1 MLQNPDATLPDNDV
15 CMMVVAFQGR
25 PSLFYNSTC
34 ACMQV
39 WSTKGGWAKPDLS
52 YHLLWPCG
60 MQRCPHFRHL
70 EESFFLFEV
79 AKIRSSLSTST

>member
-1 MLQNPDATLPDNDV
+1 MLQNLDATLPDNDV

-39 WSTKGGWAKPDLS
+39 WSTKGGWAKPDLPLPLAMAMRNAEVS
-52 YHLLWPCG
+52 
-60 MQRCPHFRHL
+60 
-70 EESFFLFEV
+70 SF
-79 AKIRSSLSTST
+79 